1 MASGGH
7 GVFKGA
13 KKHRKSPGK
22 GKRKEVGECCGPPE
36 SRYRELSCSK
46 LVVGFVC
53 DAIAKGLSMASF
65 NARRARRNAAAL
77 LVILELEEE
86 IYYKS
91 VLLFSLS

>member
-1 MASGGH
+1 
-7 GVFKGA
+7 
-13 KKHRKSPGK
+13 
-22 GKRKEVGECCGPPE
+22 
-36 SRYRELSCSK
+36 
-46 LVVGFVC
+46 VVGFVVC
-53 DAIAKGLSMASF
+53 DAIAKGVSMASF